1 LDINKKQIK
10 NEDFAIL
17 ASAIN
22 YHKINSSLRRKLIKR
37 VNANPKLID
46 DVYEK
51 VEQICSKEIVNFV
64 DL

>member
-1 LDINKKQIK
+1 MIFYN
-10 NEDFAIL
+10 F
-17 ASAIN
+17 SIN
-22 YHKINSSLRRKLIKR
+22 YNKIKSSLRRKLIKR

>member
-1 LDINKKQIK
+1 MDINKKQIK

-22 YHKINSSLRRKLIKR
+22 YNKIKSSLRRKLIKR